1 MKVCTLSRISDFP
14 HLFLLLKGFFV
25 FPGRAL
31 NISSPTAEI
40 GMPDPA
46 PYRSQVLDHLG
57 LVAGR
62 FDALGMGD
70 VIDQAT
76 PQHPAM
82 RDLTVGEAV
91 QARVRHGLGCMNQ
104 ALDLVPRWCQHKPT
118 SRLMAPR
125 MVPAQLNDDALG
137 RALEPRDADGV
148 PALSSLL
155 ATTAA
160 ERRGLV
166 PRLAHL
172 DRPSVHVEG
181 RDNRAAEPAD
191 AVVHLIRGYRRAH
204 RPDFNP
210 GMVAL
215 LVAPH
220 AGMPI
225 LRNPR
230 SGHSREVLAC
240 GEAVRAHVPPCQTT
254 YGMTSL
260 VADGALDR
268 EANLQQLAQPHLPW
282 STRGPAPVGAAHA
295 VLAQANPQALTRWH
309 AGSRDHA
316 LTSSSGGMAPRG
328 LRIDS
333 ASRPAQA
340 RRTVDPPWRQQR
352 AKARHALKQ

>member
-1 MKVCTLSRISDFP
+1 M
-14 HLFLLLKGFFV
+14 
-25 FPGRAL
+25 
-31 NISSPTAEI
+31 
-40 GMPDPA
+40 
-46 PYRSQVLDHLG
+46 
-57 LVAGR
+57 
-62 FDALGMGD
+62 
-70 VIDQAT
+70 ID
-76 PQHPAM
+76 
-82 RDLTVGEAV
+82 RDLPFN
-91 QARVRHGLGCMNQ
+91 LPKCIW
-104 ALDLVPRWCQHKPT
+104 VP
-118 SRLMAPR
+118 
-125 MVPAQLNDDALG
+125 
-137 RALEPRDADGV
+137 
-148 PALSSLL
+148 
-155 ATTAA
+155 TAA
-160 ERRGLV
+160 EHRGLV

-172 DRPSVHVEG
+172 DRPSVHVDG
-181 RDNRAAEPAD
+181 RDHRDAEPAD

-230 SGHSREVLAC
+230 RGHSREVLAC
-240 GEAVRAHVPPCQTT
+240 GEAVRAHVHPCQTT

-260 VADGALDR
+260 VADGALNR
-268 EANLQQLAQPHLPW
+268 EANLQQLAPPHLPW

-295 VLAQANPQALTRWH
+295 VLAHANPQALTRWH

-352 AKARHALKQ
+352 AKALHTLKQ